1 MIHFLFATIATLII
15 IGMNYYAY
23 TRFLKKAISFKK
35 LQKTLKW
42 LMISV
47 ISLEILF
54 FATLNF
60 GSLNP
65 KVFLVVA
72 ALIGISFMLF
82 CVAIVYDLVQIPL
95 AKFAYDASRRRVL
108 KGIVDVTMLMLA
120 FTYIF
125 KGFVGGAKKPE
136 LKIQPVLL
144 KGLKEPLSIIQI
156 TDVHVGKTIGKK
168 FVEKMVEAIN
178 LADSDLV
185 VITGDLVDLDASRI
199 GNKLNALADIKSR
212 YGVYFVPGNHEYF
225 HGIEGILELLEG
237 LNIKV
242 LGNSHVKVG
251 GINLAGVYDLVADR
265 MEHHLKPDIK
275 MALKGVD
282 EGLPTVLLA
291 HQPKYIKYLK
301 ESMSVDLVISGHTHA
316 GQIFPFGF
324 LVLLDQPYLY
334 GLYKH
339 SDKTQIYVSSGVG
352 YWGPPLRINAPSEIV
367 KFKLRPA
374 Q

>member
-1 MIHFLFATIATLII
+1 
-15 IGMNYYAY
+15 MNYYAY